1 MAILTRFTTVNSVTP
16 MLAVMLGL
24 AVGIDY
30 ALFILSRHRD
40 QLRDGFE
47 VQESAAR
54 AVATS
59 GSAVVFAGT
68 TVLIALIGLAIANI
82 PFLTVMGVFA
92 AIGVALAVVI
102 ALTMLPAFMGLMG
115 ERLRPWKSR
124 RGRGPKPT
132 AMATG
137 ANSDDNATAGG
148 DAPSTSTTAVG
159 KGERSGGIFGLS
171 LIHN

>member
-40 QLRDGFE
+40 QLRDGAE

-59 GSAVVFAGT
+59 GSAVVFAGA
-68 TVLIALIGLAIANI
+68 TVVIALIGLSIARI
-82 PFLTVMGVFA
+82 PFLTVMGIFA

-115 ERLRPWKSR
+115 ERLRPRRSR
-124 RGRGPKPT
+124 ADTKAR
-132 AMATG
+132 
-137 ANSDDNATAGG
+137 TAGE
-148 DAPSTSTTAVG
+148 
-159 KGERSGGIFGLS
+159 KERSGGIFGWWVRLS
-171 LIHN
+171 LIHI

>member
-1 MAILTRFTTVNSVTP
+1 MALVVLSVTLGSLVAAGMPIVTAVLGVGVTYSGMAILTRFTTVNSVTP

-40 QLRDGFE
+40 QLRDGAE

-59 GSAVVFAGT
+59 GSAVVFAGA
-68 TVLIALIGLAIANI
+68 TVVIALIGLAIARI
-82 PFLTVMGVFA
+82 PFLTVMGIFA

-102 ALTMLPAFMGLMG
+102 ALTMLPAFMGPVSYTHLT
-115 ERLRPWKSR
+115 L
-124 RGRGPKPT
+124 PT
-132 AMATG
+132 KRI
-137 ANSDDNATAGG
+137 
-148 DAPSTSTTAVG
+148 V
-159 KGERSGGIFGLS
+159 
-171 LIHN
+171 

>member
-68 TVLIALIGLAIANI
+68 TVVIALIGLAIAKI

-92 AIGVALAVVI
+92 AVGVALAVVI

-115 ERLRPWKSR
+115 ESPGDSQSEQERRCHSR
-124 RGRGPKPT
+124 H
-132 AMATG
+132 
-137 ANSDDNATAGG
+137 G
-148 DAPSTSTTAVG
+148 DTVNQHQCG
-159 KGERSGGIFGLS
+159 W
-171 LIHN
+171 

>member
-1 MAILTRFTTVNSVTP
+1 MPIVTAVLGVGVTYAGMAILTRFTTVNSVTP

-40 QLRDGFE
+40 QLRDGAE

-59 GSAVVFAGT
+59 GSAVVFAGA
-68 TVLIALIGLAIANI
+68 TVVIALIGLAIARI
-82 PFLTVMGVFA
+82 PFLTVMGIFA

-102 ALTMLPAFMGLMG
+102 ALTMLLPSWGSWGRGCVRGDPARTRRPGLPG
-115 ERLRPWKSR
+115 ERNVPGASSDGGCALSR
-124 RGRGPKPT
+124 GCRW
-132 AMATG
+132 
-137 ANSDDNATAGG
+137 
-148 DAPSTSTTAVG
+148 
-159 KGERSGGIFGLS
+159 
-171 LIHN
+171 